1 MVKIMLLATGGA
13 IGTLLRYALSG
24 LTYRLI
30 DSTFPWGTLFVN
42 LSGSFVIGLLWGLV
56 EIESIPSSLRNFIFI
71 GILGGFTT
79 FSTYTLES
87 FSLFRDGEIKLAM
100 SNVLANNVLGI
111 VLVFAG
117 FFAAKYFISLIR

>member
-1 MVKIMLLATGGA
+1 MMKLILLAAGGA

-24 LTYRLI
+24 LTYKVI

-42 LSGSFVIGLLWGLV
+42 LSGSLVIGLLWGFV
-56 EIESIPSSLRNFIFI
+56 EIESVPSNLRNFVFI
-71 GILGGFTT
+71 GVLGGFTT

-87 FSLFRDGEIKLAM
+87 FSLFRHGEIKLAM

-117 FFAAKYFISLIR
+117 FFIAKYFINLIR